1 MPFILPRAREREYLT
16 ANGVVAIYVADLDDD
31 HSTVGTSR
39 DLAQSLYAIRR
50 HHKYAAIMAAF
61 WVKSQVEAQS
71 IVNEVNRNLEKSRA
85 TSQALVDRIKLAATR
100 LNFLIN
106 DHDSILLRARAA
118 VTFIDERLSVAQQT
132 GQLKYFNRAYQ
143 RWRLEA
149 ISHGRGMSYAEA
161 RARLRASLYRQIAAG
176 EPSEL
181 HFPALEVLT
190 AA

>member
-16 ANGVVAIYVADLDDD
+16 ANGVVAVYVADLDDD

-61 WVKSQVEAQS
+61 WVRSQVEAVS
-71 IVNEVNRNLEKSRA
+71 IVNEVNRGAEESKMNAK
-85 TSQALVDRIKLAATR
+85 ALIDRIKLAAAR

-106 DHDSILLRARAA
+106 EHDAILLRARAA

-132 GQLKYFNRAYQ
+132 GQLKFFNRTYQ
-143 RWRLEA
+143 RWRLDA
-149 ISHGRGMSYAEA
+149 MNVGRTMSYAEA

-181 HFPALEVLT
+181 RFPPLEVLT